1 MPTLLDFR
9 RRIRSVKNTQQI
21 TRAMKFIAAARLR
34 RAQETATS
42 LRPYAAGIREVLRSA
57 MSRIEN
63 PEQFPLLTQ
72 RPEERV
78 LVLVAAG
85 ERGLAGAFN
94 ANVLRRAF
102 EFLREKNDKTV
113 EVIPIAKKS
122 RDAFAKRSWKI
133 VAEYVDVTTRADLAV
148 AAKIAAEVMKIYEAH
163 QADSVY
169 LIYNEFK
176 NVMAQT
182 LRVEKLLPLEPAA
195 LGEPSKTR
203 QDADV
208 KATGVT
214 ARIDVGT
221 VSVGGS
227 TSVQAGG
234 HASEVA
240 PSSAVGTSSVPAS
253 ASVPASGKSLNAV
266 AASPTVPVDY
276 IYEQP
281 AAEIFNKL
289 VPRYVEMQIYRMLAE
304 TSAAEHAARMTA
316 MDSATRNASD
326 VIDALTLHMNKVRQ
340 AAITREIIEVV
351 SGAASAG

>member
-34 RAQETATS
+34 RAQETAVS

-63 PEQFPLLTQ
+63 PEQFPMLAE

-78 LVLVAAG
+78 LVVVAAG
-85 ERGLAGAFN
+85 ERGLCGAFN

-102 EFLREKNDKTV
+102 EFLRDHSDKSL
-113 EVIPIAKKS
+113 EVIAIAKKS
-122 RDAFAKRSWKI
+122 RDAFRKRQWKI
-133 VAEYVDVTTRADLAV
+133 AGEYVDITTKADLGKARE
-148 AAKIAAEVMKIYEAH
+148 ISGEIMKLYESH

-182 LRVEKLLPLEPAA
+182 LRVEKLLPLDRSA
-195 LGEPSKTR
+195 LGEPVEHAP
-203 QDADV
+203 Q
-208 KATGVT
+208 
-214 ARIDVGT
+214 
-221 VSVGGS
+221 
-227 TSVQAGG
+227 TSFSDQ
-234 HASEVA
+234 
-240 PSSAVGTSSVPAS
+240 
-253 ASVPASGKSLNAV
+253 
-266 AASPTVPVDY
+266 VDY

-316 MDSATRNASD
+316 MESATSNASD

>member
-34 RAQETATS
+34 RAQETAVS
-42 LRPYAAGIREVLRSA
+42 LRPYASGIREVLRSA

-63 PEQFPLLTQ
+63 PEQFPLLAQ
-72 RPEERV
+72 RPEEKV
-78 LVLVAAG
+78 LVLVTSG

-94 ANVLRRAF
+94 ANILRRAF
-102 EFLREKNDKTV
+102 EFLAEQSGKSV
-113 EVIPIAKKS
+113 EVITIAKKG
-122 RDAFAKRSWKI
+122 RDAFRKRSWKI
-133 VAEYVDVTTRADLAV
+133 AGEWVDVTSRAELSKARE
-148 AAKIAAEVMKIYEAH
+148 IAAEVMKIYAAGG
-163 QADSVY
+163 ADSVY

-176 NVMAQT
+176 NVLTQVA
-182 LRVEKLLPLEPAA
+182 RVEKLLPLERAV
-195 LGEPSKTR
+195 LGVHEKRDHAPES
-203 QDADV
+203 
-208 KATGVT
+208 
-214 ARIDVGT
+214 
-221 VSVGGS
+221 
-227 TSVQAGG
+227 
-234 HASEVA
+234 HASD
-240 PSSAVGTSSVPAS
+240 
-253 ASVPASGKSLNAV
+253 
-266 AASPTVPVDY
+266 PVDY

-304 TSAAEHAARMTA
+304 SSAAEHAARMTA
-316 MDSATRNASD
+316 MESATSNAAD

>member
-34 RAQETATS
+34 RAQETAVS

-63 PEQFPLLTQ
+63 AEQFALLTR

-85 ERGLAGAFN
+85 ERGLCGAFN

-102 EFLREKNDKTV
+102 DFLREKNDKSV
-113 EVIPIAKKS
+113 EVIAIAKKS

-133 VAEYVDVTTRADLAV
+133 AAEYVDVTTRADLGV
-148 AAKIAAEVMKIYEAH
+148 AKKIAAEAMKIYEAH

-182 LRVEKLLPLEPAA
+182 LRVEKLLPLEHAA
-195 LGEPSKTR
+195 LGEPLKDTP
-203 QDADV
+203 Q
-208 KATGVT
+208 T
-214 ARIDVGT
+214 
-221 VSVGGS
+221 
-227 TSVQAGG
+227 
-234 HASEVA
+234 
-240 PSSAVGTSSVPAS
+240 SSADT
-253 ASVPASGKSLNAV
+253 
-266 AASPTVPVDY
+266 VDY
-276 IYEQP
+276 FYEQP
-281 AAEIFNKL
+281 AAEIFNRL

-316 MDSATRNASD
+316 MESATSNASD

>member
-34 RAQETATS
+34 RAQETAVS
-42 LRPYAAGIREVLRSA
+42 LRPYALGIREVLRSA

-63 PEQFPLLTQ
+63 PENFPMLAQ
-72 RPEERV
+72 RPEEHV
-78 LVLVAAG
+78 LVVVAAG
-85 ERGLAGAFN
+85 ERGLCGAFN
-94 ANVLRRAF
+94 ANVLRRAL
-102 EFLREKNDKTV
+102 EFMREHSEQSL
-113 EVIPIAKKS
+113 EVITIAKKS
-122 RDAFAKRSWKI
+122 RDAFRKRSWKI
-133 VAEYVDVTTRADLAV
+133 VAEYVDITTKADLAK
-148 AAKIAAEVMKIYEAH
+148 AGEIAAEVMKRYQAQ

-176 NVMAQT
+176 NVMSQT
-182 LRVEKLLPLEPAA
+182 LRVEKLLPLEQEA
-195 LGEPSKTR
+195 LLE
-203 QDADV
+203 
-208 KATGVT
+208 TGKN
-214 ARIDVGT
+214 
-221 VSVGGS
+221 
-227 TSVQAGG
+227 
-234 HASEVA
+234 A
-240 PSSAVGTSSVPAS
+240 PPAS
-253 ASVPASGKSLNAV
+253 SSE
-266 AASPTVPVDY
+266 PVDY

-289 VPRYVEMQIYRMLAE
+289 VPRYVEMQIFRMLAE

-316 MDSATRNASD
+316 MESATSNASD

>member
-34 RAQETATS
+34 RAQETAVS
-42 LRPYAAGIREVLRSA
+42 LRPYAGGIREVLRSA

-63 PEQFPLLTQ
+63 PDAFPLLAE

-85 ERGLAGAFN
+85 ERGLCGAFN

-102 EFLREKNDKTV
+102 EFMRDHSDHSP
-113 EVIPIAKKS
+113 EVIAISKKS
-122 RDAFAKRSWKI
+122 RDAFRKKSWKI
-133 VAEYVDVTTRADLAV
+133 AGEYVDITTRADLGKARE
-148 AAKIAAEVMKIYEAH
+148 IASEVMKIYEAR

-182 LRVEKLLPLEPAA
+182 LRVEKLLPLDRSA
-195 LGEPSKTR
+195 LAERGK
-203 QDADV
+203 DAPPD
-208 KATGVT
+208 
-214 ARIDVGT
+214 
-221 VSVGGS
+221 
-227 TSVQAGG
+227 
-234 HASEVA
+234 
-240 PSSAVGTSSVPAS
+240 SSADT
-253 ASVPASGKSLNAV
+253 
-266 AASPTVPVDY
+266 VDY

-281 AAEIFNKL
+281 AAELFNKL

-316 MDSATRNASD
+316 MESATSNASD

>member
-34 RAQETATS
+34 RAQETAVS

-63 PEQFPLLTQ
+63 PEQFPLLVQ

-78 LVLVAAG
+78 LVLVASG
-85 ERGLAGAFN
+85 ERGLCGAFN

-102 EFLREKNDKTV
+102 EFLSEKSDKTV

-122 RDAFAKRSWKI
+122 REAFRKRSLKI
-133 VAEYVDVTTRADLAV
+133 AAEYVDVTTRADLKV
-148 AAKIAAEVMKIYEAH
+148 AREIAAEVMKIYEAH

-176 NVMAQT
+176 NVMTQT
-182 LRVEKLLPLEPAA
+182 LRVEKLLPLERAA
-195 LGEPSKTR
+195 LGEPDKN
-203 QDADV
+203 
-208 KATGVT
+208 
-214 ARIDVGT
+214 
-221 VSVGGS
+221 
-227 TSVQAGG
+227 
-234 HASEVA
+234 A
-240 PSSAVGTSSVPAS
+240 PPASSVDA
-253 ASVPASGKSLNAV
+253 
-266 AASPTVPVDY
+266 VDY

-281 AAEIFNKL
+281 AADIFNKL
-289 VPRYVEMQIYRMLAE
+289 VPRYVEMQIFRMLAE

-316 MDSATRNASD
+316 MESATSNASD

>member
-34 RAQETATS
+34 RAQEAAVS
-42 LRPYAAGIREVLRSA
+42 LRPYAGGIREVLRSA
-57 MSRIEN
+57 TSRIEN
-63 PEQFPLLTQ
+63 PEQFPLLME

-78 LVLVAAG
+78 LALVTAG
-85 ERGLAGAFN
+85 ERGLCGAFN

-102 EFLREKNDKTV
+102 EFLNERKDKGV

-122 RDAFAKRSWKI
+122 RDAFRKRRWKL
-133 VAEYVDVTTRADLAV
+133 VAEYVDVTAKADLSKARE
-148 AAKIAAEVMKIYEAH
+148 IAAEVMKTYESN

-176 NVMAQT
+176 NVMMQVV
-182 LRVEKLLPLEPAA
+182 RVEKLLPLERAALAVADRGAPAA
-195 LGEPSKTR
+195 SG
-203 QDADV
+203 AD
-208 KATGVT
+208 T
-214 ARIDVGT
+214 
-221 VSVGGS
+221 
-227 TSVQAGG
+227 
-234 HASEVA
+234 
-240 PSSAVGTSSVPAS
+240 
-253 ASVPASGKSLNAV
+253 
-266 AASPTVPVDY
+266 VDY
-276 IYEQP
+276 LYEQSAP
-281 AAEIFNKL
+281 EIISKL

-304 TSAAEHAARMTA
+304 SSAAEHAARMTA
-316 MDSATRNASD
+316 MELATKNAGE

>member
-122 RDAFAKRSWKI
+122 RDAFIKRSWKI
-133 VAEYVDVTTRADLAV
+133 A
-148 AAKIAAEVMKIYEAH
+148 MKIYEAH

-195 LGEPSKTR
+195 LGEPLK
-203 QDADV
+203 DAPP
-208 KATGVT
+208 K
-214 ARIDVGT
+214 
-221 VSVGGS
+221 SS
-227 TSVQAGG
+227 TDA
-234 HASEVA
+234 
-240 PSSAVGTSSVPAS
+240 
-253 ASVPASGKSLNAV
+253 
-266 AASPTVPVDY
+266 VDY

-316 MDSATRNASD
+316 MDSATSNASD

>member
-34 RAQETATS
+34 RAQETAVS
-42 LRPYAAGIREVLRSA
+42 LRSYAGGIREVLRSA

-63 PEQFPLLTQ
+63 PEQFPMLAE

-78 LVLVAAG
+78 LVLVTAG
-85 ERGLAGAFN
+85 ERGLCGAFN

-102 EFLREKNDKTV
+102 EFLREKSDKSV
-113 EVIPIAKKS
+113 EVIAIAKKS
-122 RDAFAKRSWKI
+122 RDAFRKRSWKI
-133 VAEYVDVTTRADLAV
+133 AREYVDVTSRADLAK
-148 AAKIAAEVMKIYEAH
+148 AREMAAEVMKIYQAGA
-163 QADSVY
+163 ADSVY

-176 NVMAQT
+176 NVMMQT
-182 LRVEKLLPLEPAA
+182 LRVEKLLPLDPAA
-195 LGEPSKTR
+195 FGVHE
-203 QDADV
+203 
-208 KATGVT
+208 KAATL
-214 ARIDVGT
+214 A
-221 VSVGGS
+221 SS
-227 TSVQAGG
+227 T
-234 HASEVA
+234 E
-240 PSSAVGTSSVPAS
+240 T
-253 ASVPASGKSLNAV
+253 
-266 AASPTVPVDY
+266 VDY

-281 AAEIFNKL
+281 ATEIFNKL

-304 TSAAEHAARMTA
+304 SSAAEHAARMTA
-316 MDSATRNASD
+316 MESATSNASD

>member
-42 LRPYAAGIREVLRSA
+42 LRPYATGIREVLRSA

-102 EFLREKNDKTV
+102 EFLREKNDKAV
-113 EVIPIAKKS
+113 EVFAIAKKS

-133 VAEYVDVTTRADLAV
+133 AAEYVDVTTRADLGV
-148 AAKIAAEVMKIYEAH
+148 AAKIAAQVMKIYEAH

-176 NVMAQT
+176 NVMAANLQ
-182 LRVEKLLPLEPAA
+182 VEKLLPLEHAA
-195 LGEPSKTR
+195 LGEPLK
-203 QDADV
+203 DAPP
-208 KATGVT
+208 T
-214 ARIDVGT
+214 
-221 VSVGGS
+221 
-227 TSVQAGG
+227 
-234 HASEVA
+234 
-240 PSSAVGTSSVPAS
+240 SSADA
-253 ASVPASGKSLNAV
+253 
-266 AASPTVPVDY
+266 VDY

-316 MDSATRNASD
+316 MESATSNASD

>member
-34 RAQETATS
+34 RAQETAVS

-63 PEQFPLLTQ
+63 PEQFPLLVQ

-78 LVLVAAG
+78 LVVVTSG
-85 ERGLAGAFN
+85 ERGLCGAFN

-102 EFLREKNDKTV
+102 EFLREKSDKSV
-113 EVIPIAKKS
+113 EVIAIAKKS
-122 RDAFAKRSWKI
+122 RDAFRKRSWKI
-133 VAEYVDVTTRADLAV
+133 VGEYVDITTKADFGK
-148 AAKIAAEVMKIYEAH
+148 AKEIAAAVMKLYESH

-182 LRVEKLLPLEPAA
+182 LRVEKLLPLERAA
-195 LGEPSKTR
+195 LAEPDKNTP
-203 QDADV
+203 
-208 KATGVT
+208 
-214 ARIDVGT
+214 
-221 VSVGGS
+221 
-227 TSVQAGG
+227 
-234 HASEVA
+234 
-240 PSSAVGTSSVPAS
+240 PSAS
-253 ASVPASGKSLNAV
+253 ADA
-266 AASPTVPVDY
+266 VDY

-281 AAEIFNKL
+281 ATEIFSKL

-316 MDSATRNASD
+316 MESATSNASD

>member
-34 RAQETATS
+34 RAQETAVS
-42 LRPYAAGIREVLRSA
+42 LRPYAGGIREVLRSA
-57 MSRIEN
+57 MSRVEN
-63 PEQFPLLTQ
+63 PGQFPLLAQ

-78 LVLVAAG
+78 LVLVASG
-85 ERGLAGAFN
+85 ERGLCGAFN
-94 ANVLRRAF
+94 ANVLRAAF
-102 EFLREKNDKTV
+102 EFLRGKKDKSV
-113 EVIPIAKKS
+113 EVIAIAKKS
-122 RDAFAKRSWKI
+122 RDAFRKRSWKI
-133 VAEYVDVTTRADLAV
+133 AAEYVDITTRADIKV
-148 AAKIAAEVMKIYEAH
+148 AREIAGEVMKIYESH

-182 LRVEKLLPLEPAA
+182 LRVEKLLPLEHAA
-195 LGEPSKTR
+195 LGEK
-203 QDADV
+203 D
-208 KATGVT
+208 KN
-214 ARIDVGT
+214 
-221 VSVGGS
+221 
-227 TSVQAGG
+227 
-234 HASEVA
+234 A
-240 PSSAVGTSSVPAS
+240 PPASSAGA
-253 ASVPASGKSLNAV
+253 
-266 AASPTVPVDY
+266 VDY

-316 MDSATRNASD
+316 MESATSNASD

>member
-34 RAQETATS
+34 RAQETAVS
-42 LRPYAAGIREVLRSA
+42 LRPYAAGIREILRSA
-57 MSRIEN
+57 MTRIEN

-72 RPEERV
+72 RPEEKV

-102 EFLREKNDKTV
+102 EFLREKTDKQV
-113 EVIPIAKKS
+113 EVIAIAKKS

-133 VAEYVDVTTRADLAV
+133 AAEYVDVTTRADLGV

-182 LRVEKLLPLEPAA
+182 LRVEKLLPLEHAA
-195 LGEPSKTR
+195 LEEPVK
-203 QDADV
+203 DAPP
-208 KATGVT
+208 T
-214 ARIDVGT
+214 A
-221 VSVGGS
+221 S
-227 TSVQAGG
+227 TDA
-234 HASEVA
+234 
-240 PSSAVGTSSVPAS
+240 
-253 ASVPASGKSLNAV
+253 
-266 AASPTVPVDY
+266 VDY

-289 VPRYVEMQIYRMLAE
+289 VPRYVEMQIFRMLAE

-316 MDSATRNASD
+316 MESATSNASD

>member
-34 RAQETATS
+34 RAQETAVS

-63 PEQFPLLTQ
+63 PELFPLLTQ

-78 LVLVAAG
+78 LVVVAAG
-85 ERGLAGAFN
+85 ERGLCGAFN

-113 EVIPIAKKS
+113 EVIAIAKKS

-133 VAEYVDVTTRADLAV
+133 AAEYVDVTTRADLGV
-148 AAKIAAEVMKIYEAH
+148 AGKIAAEVMKIYEAH

-182 LRVEKLLPLEPAA
+182 LRVEKLLPLEHAA
-195 LGEPSKTR
+195 LGEPLK
-203 QDADV
+203 DAPQ
-208 KATGVT
+208 
-214 ARIDVGT
+214 
-221 VSVGGS
+221 S
-227 TSVQAGG
+227 
-234 HASEVA
+234 
-240 PSSAVGTSSVPAS
+240 SSADA
-253 ASVPASGKSLNAV
+253 
-266 AASPTVPVDY
+266 VDY

-316 MDSATRNASD
+316 MESATSNASD

>member
-34 RAQETATS
+34 RAQETAVS
-42 LRPYAAGIREVLRSA
+42 LRPYALGIREILRSA

-78 LVLVAAG
+78 LVLVTSG
-85 ERGLAGAFN
+85 ERGLCGAFN

-102 EFLREKNDKTV
+102 DFLREKSGKSV
-113 EVIPIAKKS
+113 EVITLAKKS
-122 RDAFAKRSWKI
+122 RDAFRKRSWKI
-133 VAEYVDVTTRADLAV
+133 AGEYVDVTSRADLGKARE
-148 AAKIAAEVMKIYEAH
+148 IAAQVMKIYEAGG
-163 QADSVY
+163 ADSVY

-176 NVMAQT
+176 NVMMQT
-182 LRVEKLLPLEPAA
+182 LRVEKLLPLERAA
-195 LGEPSKTR
+195 LGEPEK
-203 QDADV
+203 
-208 KATGVT
+208 G
-214 ARIDVGT
+214 
-221 VSVGGS
+221 
-227 TSVQAGG
+227 
-234 HASEVA
+234 A
-240 PSSAVGTSSVPAS
+240 PPAS
-253 ASVPASGKSLNAV
+253 ASPA
-266 AASPTVPVDY
+266 VDY

-289 VPRYVEMQIYRMLAE
+289 VPRYVEMQIYRMIAE
-304 TSAAEHAARMTA
+304 SSAAEHAARMTA
-316 MDSATRNASD
+316 MESATSNASD

>member
-34 RAQETATS
+34 RAQEKAVA

-63 PEQFPLLTQ
+63 PEEFPLLVE

-78 LVLVAAG
+78 LVLVTAG
-85 ERGLAGAFN
+85 ERGLCGAFN

-102 EFLREKNDKTV
+102 EFLREKHDKSV
-113 EVIPIAKKS
+113 EVIAIAKKS
-122 RDAFAKRSWKI
+122 RDAFRKRTWKI
-133 VAEYVDVTTRADLAV
+133 AGEYVDVTTRADLGTAE
-148 AAKIAAEVMKIYEAH
+148 KISAEVMKIYESN

-182 LRVEKLLPLEPAA
+182 LRVEKLLPLERAA
-195 LGEPSKTR
+195 LGEPSKDTP
-203 QDADV
+203 Q
-208 KATGVT
+208 T
-214 ARIDVGT
+214 
-221 VSVGGS
+221 
-227 TSVQAGG
+227 
-234 HASEVA
+234 
-240 PSSAVGTSSVPAS
+240 SSADA
-253 ASVPASGKSLNAV
+253 
-266 AASPTVPVDY
+266 VDY

-316 MDSATRNASD
+316 MESATSNASD

>member
-34 RAQETATS
+34 RAQETAVS

-85 ERGLAGAFN
+85 ERGLCGAFN

-113 EVIPIAKKS
+113 EVIAIAKKS

-133 VAEYVDVTTRADLAV
+133 AAEYVDVTTRADLGIAR
-148 AAKIAAEVMKIYEAH
+148 KIAAEVMKIYEAH
-163 QADSVY
+163 QADAVY

-182 LRVEKLLPLEPAA
+182 LRVEKLLPLEHAA
-195 LGEPSKTR
+195 LGEPLK
-203 QDADV
+203 DAPQ
-208 KATGVT
+208 T
-214 ARIDVGT
+214 
-221 VSVGGS
+221 
-227 TSVQAGG
+227 
-234 HASEVA
+234 
-240 PSSAVGTSSVPAS
+240 SSADA
-253 ASVPASGKSLNAV
+253 
-266 AASPTVPVDY
+266 VDY

-316 MDSATRNASD
+316 MESATSNASD

>member
-34 RAQETATS
+34 RAQETAVS
-42 LRPYAAGIREVLRSA
+42 LRPYAAGIREILRSA

-72 RPEERV
+72 RPEDRV
-78 LVLVAAG
+78 LVVVAAG
-85 ERGLAGAFN
+85 ERGLCGAFN

-102 EFLREKNDKTV
+102 DFLREKNDKTL
-113 EVIPIAKKS
+113 EVIAIAKKS

-133 VAEYVDVTTRADLAV
+133 AAEYVDVTTRADLGV
-148 AAKIAAEVMKIYEAH
+148 ARKIAAEVIKIYEAH

-182 LRVEKLLPLEPAA
+182 LRVEKLLPLEHAA
-195 LGEPSKTR
+195 LGEPLK
-203 QDADV
+203 DAP
-208 KATGVT
+208 
-214 ARIDVGT
+214 
-221 VSVGGS
+221 
-227 TSVQAGG
+227 Q
-234 HASEVA
+234 
-240 PSSAVGTSSVPAS
+240 TSSS
-253 ASVPASGKSLNAV
+253 DQ
-266 AASPTVPVDY
+266 VDY

-316 MDSATRNASD
+316 MESATSNASD

>member
-34 RAQETATS
+34 RAQETAVS

-85 ERGLAGAFN
+85 ERGLCGAFN

-102 EFLREKNDKTV
+102 DFLREKSDKAV
-113 EVIPIAKKS
+113 EVIAIAKKS

-133 VAEYVDVTTRADLAV
+133 AAEYVDVTTRADLGV
-148 AAKIAAEVMKIYEAH
+148 AAKIAAEVMKIYQAH

-182 LRVEKLLPLEPAA
+182 LRVEKLLPLEHAA
-195 LGEPSKTR
+195 LGEPLKDTLPTTST
-203 QDADV
+203 DA
-208 KATGVT
+208 
-214 ARIDVGT
+214 
-221 VSVGGS
+221 
-227 TSVQAGG
+227 
-234 HASEVA
+234 
-240 PSSAVGTSSVPAS
+240 
-253 ASVPASGKSLNAV
+253 
-266 AASPTVPVDY
+266 VDY

-316 MDSATRNASD
+316 MESATSNASD